1 MCTVGAAGPE
11 KLAWICVVDTWGKGW
26 HTMIVRCEI
35 TTHRWCGLLSC
46 AVMMGSSCSRGQST
60 QDRNRAECMRSCH
73 NDLLIRYTWQ
83 FYPSMQ
89 QARISAVLLV
99 WWLPYSCFLSVC
111 VCVCRCLLKAA
122 PCEWELPFYMDQ
134 QVYYMNSSSFVYK
147 MGERCNELHYK
158 PVPQPL
164 PKLPLIHWLFMSW
177 QHQLYIHVC
186 VPA

>member
-1 MCTVGAAGPE
+1 MKIFGSNGSSLWVDPVRMCTVGAAGPE

-111 VCVCRCLLKAA
+111 VCVSLSVESGAVWMRASFLYGPTSLLHEQQQLCLQDGRA
-122 PCEWELPFYMDQ
+122 
-134 QVYYMNSSSFVYK
+134 V
-147 MGERCNELHYK
+147 
-158 PVPQPL
+158 
-164 PKLPLIHWLFMSW
+164 
-177 QHQLYIHVC
+177 
-186 VPA
+186 